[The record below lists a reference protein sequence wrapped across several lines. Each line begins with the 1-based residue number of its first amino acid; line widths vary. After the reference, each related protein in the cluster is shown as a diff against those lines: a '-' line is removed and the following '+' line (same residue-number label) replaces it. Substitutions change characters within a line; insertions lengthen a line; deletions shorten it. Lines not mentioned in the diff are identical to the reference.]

1 MDDLKFKALVVR
13 EDGEGGY
20 CRKVE
25 ERAVADLPAGEV
37 LVRVE
42 YSSLNYKDGLSAI
55 GNRGVTKRYPHTP
68 GVDAAGVVAESSDA
82 RFRPGDKVVVSCY
95 RLGMNTAGGFG
106 QYIRVPVG
114 WVMPLPTGLT
124 TRQSMIYGTG
134 GFTAAHSVWKLI
146 KQGVR
151 PEQGKI
157 LVTGATGG
165 VGSFSVA
172 ILAREGFRVTAV
184 TGKETARQF
193 LLDLGAAEVISRD
206 QAIDSSGRMVLK
218 GRWAGVVDTVGGE
231 MLATAIKS
239 TRYGGVLT
247 CCGNV
252 TGPEFNANVFPF
264 ILRGVALLGVDSAE
278 CPMALRE
285 QIWQRL
291 ATDWNLADNLDDI
304 CTEIGLDDLSEA
316 LDRILKGGVKGR
328 VLVNLQ
334 T

>member
-1 MDDLKFKALVVR
+1 
-13 EDGEGGY
+13 
-20 CRKVE
+20 
-25 ERAVADLPAGEV
+25 
-37 LVRVE
+37 
-42 YSSLNYKDGLSAI
+42 
-55 GNRGVTKRYPHTP
+55 
-68 GVDAAGVVAESSDA
+68 
-82 RFRPGDKVVVSCY
+82 
-95 RLGMNTAGGFG
+95 
-106 QYIRVPVG
+106 
-114 WVMPLPTGLT
+114 
-124 TRQSMIYGTG
+124 MIYGTG

-172 ILAREGFRVTAV
+172 ILAREGFQVTAV
-184 TGKETARQF
+184 TGKESGRQF
-193 LLDLGAAEVISRD
+193 LLDLGASEVISRD
-206 QAIDSSGRMVLK
+206 QALDASDRMVLK

-252 TGPEFNANVFPF
+252 AGPEFKANVFPF

-291 ATDWNLADNLDDI
+291 ATDWNLVNNLEEI

-316 LDRILKGGVKGR
+316 LDRILKGGIKGR

>member
-1 MDDLKFKALVVR
+1 
-13 EDGEGGY
+13 
-20 CRKVE
+20 
-25 ERAVADLPAGEV
+25 
-37 LVRVE
+37 
-42 YSSLNYKDGLSAI
+42 
-55 GNRGVTKRYPHTP
+55 
-68 GVDAAGVVAESSDA
+68 
-82 RFRPGDKVVVSCY
+82 
-95 RLGMNTAGGFG
+95 
-106 QYIRVPVG
+106 
-114 WVMPLPTGLT
+114 
-124 TRQSMIYGTG
+124 MIYGTG

-193 LLDLGAAEVISRD
+193 LLDLGAAAVISRD
-206 QAIDSSGRMVLK
+206 QAIDTSGRMILK

-239 TRYGGVLT
+239 TRYGGVVT

-252 TGPEFNANVFPF
+252 AGPEFNASIFPF

-291 ATDWNLADNLDDI
+291 ATDWNLAGLNDI
-304 CTEIGLDDLSEA
+304 CSEIGLDGISEA
-316 LDRILKGGVKGR
+316 IDRILKGGIKGR

>member
-1 MDDLKFKALVVR
+1 MNDIKFKALVVR
-13 EDGEGGY
+13 EDGAGGY
-20 CRKVE
+20 RRKVE
-25 ERAVADLPAGEV
+25 ERTLTDLPAGEV

-55 GNRGVTKRYPHTP
+55 GNRGVTRRYPHTP
-68 GVDAAGVVAESSDA
+68 GVDAAGRVAESIDA
-82 RFRPGDKVVVSCY
+82 RFRPGDPVVVSCY
-95 RLGMNTAGGFG
+95 GLGMNTAGGFG

-114 WVMPLPTGLT
+114 WVMPLPAGLT
-124 TRQSMIYGTG
+124 ARQSMIYGTG

-172 ILAREGFRVTAV
+172 ILAREGFQVTAV
-184 TGKETARQF
+184 TGKESARQF

-206 QAIDSSGRMVLK
+206 QAIDASGRMILK

-239 TRYGGVLT
+239 TRYGGVVT

-252 TGPEFNANVFPF
+252 AGPEFNASIFPF
-264 ILRGVALLGVDSAE
+264 ILRGVTLLGIDSAE

-291 ATDWNLADNLDDI
+291 ATDWKLTGLDDI
-304 CTEIGLDDLSEA
+304 CTEIGLDGISEA
-316 LDRILKGGVKGR
+316 IDRILEGGIKGR
-328 VLVNLQ
+328 VLVNL
-334 T
+334 

>member
-1 MDDLKFKALVVR
+1 MNDIKFKALVVR
-13 EDGEGGY
+13 GDDEGGY
-20 CRKVE
+20 RRKVE
-25 ERAVADLPAGEV
+25 ERTLADLPAGEV

-68 GVDAAGVVAESSDA
+68 GVDAAGQVAESSDA
-82 RFRPGDKVVVSCY
+82 RFRPGDPVVVSCY
-95 RLGMNTAGGFG
+95 GLGMNTAGGFG

-206 QAIDSSGRMVLK
+206 QAINTSGRMILK

-239 TRYGGVLT
+239 TRYGGVVT

-252 TGPEFNANVFPF
+252 AGPEFNASIFPF

-291 ATDWNLADNLDDI
+291 ATDWNLAGLDI
-304 CTEIGLDDLSEA
+304 CSEIGLDGISEA
-316 LDRILKGGVKGR
+316 IDRILKGGIKGR